1 MATHIRSIEEPRLQ
15 DRVSGATMRLR
26 RRLADAAE
34 RIIAALDAL
43 DTPQE
48 DLEDG
53 HDREEDRADFEPSLG
68 ATADLDQ
75 GVAWGDDR
83 ASGWVIDG
91 EESGTED
98 DVEAPGHDVEAWKAR
113 RAAKLN
119 AKAQLRAIIARR
131 DPLNSGS
138 AR

>member
-1 MATHIRSIEEPRLQ
+1 MPNATVRANARTLPTGIP
-15 DRVSGATMRLR
+15 DTMRLR
-26 RRLADAAE
+26 RRLAEAAE

-43 DTPQE
+43 DAPDD

-68 ATADLDQ
+68 ATVDFNQ

-98 DVEAPGHDVEAWKAR
+98 DVEAPGHDVEAWRAR
-113 RAAKLN
+113 RAASDN
-119 AKAQLRAIIARR
+119 AKAQLRAIMVRR
-131 DPLNSGS
+131 DPLNSGV